1 MAHRELAEQMPLTL
15 KITSKQK
22 HILGADSVH
31 VFSVHGGTVG
41 RAPDNDW
48 VLPDPDRYISARH
61 AIVDYQGGAYY
72 LTDSSTNGVF
82 VNDSDQPVGKGT
94 PLRLYDGDRLRMG
107 DYQFLA
113 RIVNVS
119 ADGTEDT
126 GVFIADDADD
136 PETPEDPGTGD
147 LRVLEHEALT
157 RPDPEARIQVEEAAI
172 EPDLSELSLQD
183 TGTSAAA
190 EPDDHRATR
199 PYSGDAPDLTG
210 NSPFAD
216 PEFTPEDFGQS
227 GIYESPGDGAS
238 NTRAL
243 AIIMEAAGLDPSRLP
258 PGREQQTLITIGH
271 FIRATAEGTINVLR
285 TRSLVKAQFRLSQT
299 TIQPK
304 ENNPLKFSP
313 NAEEAL
319 KHLFYK
325 RPADYLPPVEA
336 VEEALEDVRAHQ
348 AATVVAM
355 RASFRDLL
363 DRFDPETLEDKFN
376 RGLKRGALLK
386 SSNKSK
392 FWDLYRDYY
401 QVIAGHSDE
410 NFANIAGPRF
420 ADAFDEEMRRLTGR
434 APTDTDS
441 LTDEEDGDEDFLT
454 RRDDKA

>member
-1 MAHRELAEQMPLTL
+1 MPLTL

-61 AIVDYQGGAYY
+61 AIIDYQGGAYY
-72 LTDSSTNGVF
+72 LTDSSTNGVC
-82 VNDSDQPVGKGT
+82 VNDSAQPVGKGA

-107 DYQFLA
+107 DDEFLA
-113 RIVNVS
+113 RIVNGS

-126 GVFIADDADD
+126 GVFIADDAEVTDSV
-136 PETPEDPGTGD
+136 EDPGTGD
-147 LRVLEHEALT
+147 LRVLEHEVRA
-157 RPDPEARIQVEEAAI
+157 RPDPSARADGSAQEVI
-172 EPDLSELSLQD
+172 EPDLSELKLED
-183 TGTSAAA
+183 TGRQPST
-190 EPDDHRATR
+190 EPGDHRATR
-199 PYSGDAPDLTG
+199 PLPASRPASDEP
-210 NSPFAD
+210 SPFAD

-227 GIYESPGDGAS
+227 GVYESPGTGPGDS
-238 NTRAL
+238 RAIAVIL
-243 AIIMEAAGLDPSRLP
+243 EAAGLDPSRVP
-258 PGREQQTLITIGH
+258 AGREHQTLITIGH
-271 FIRATAEGTINVLR
+271 FIRAAAEGTINVLR
-285 TRSLVKAQFRLSQT
+285 TRSLVKAQFRLNQT

-304 ENNPLKFSP
+304 ENNPLKFAP

-336 VEEALEDVRAHQ
+336 IEESLEDVRAHQ

-355 RASFRDLL
+355 KAAFRDLL
-363 DRFDPETLEDKFN
+363 ERFDPDGLEDKFN

-386 SSNKSK
+386 ATNRAK

-401 QVIAGHSDE
+401 QVVAGHSDE

-420 ADAFDEEMRRLTGR
+420 AEAFDAEMRRITGR
-434 APTDTDS
+434 EPAGVNALDAG
-441 LTDEEDGDEDFLT
+441 EEGGDEDFSLGADEG
-454 RRDDKA
+454 R

>member
-1 MAHRELAEQMPLTL
+1 MPLTL

-61 AIVDYQGGAYY
+61 AIIDYQGGAYY

-94 PLRLYDGDRLRMG
+94 PLRLYDGDRIRMG

-126 GVFIADDADD
+126 GVFIADDAEATD
-136 PETPEDPGTGD
+136 PSKDPGTGD
-147 LRVLEHEALT
+147 LRVLEQEALA
-157 RPDPEARIQVEEAAI
+157 RPEPAPAAREAP
-172 EPDLSELSLQD
+172 EPDLTELSLAD
-183 TGTSAAA
+183 GGRPPGA
-190 EPDDHRATR
+190 EPEDHRATR
-199 PYSGDAPDLTG
+199 PLPGGTPPGGEA
-210 NSPFAD
+210 SPFAD

-227 GIYESPGDGAS
+227 GVYETPGSGPGD
-238 NTRAL
+238 TRAL
-243 AIIMEAAGLDPSRLP
+243 AVILEAAGLDPSRIP

-271 FIRATAEGTINVLR
+271 FIRAAAEGTIDVLR
-285 TRSLVKAQFRLSQT
+285 TRSLIKGQFRLHQT

-304 ENNPLKFSP
+304 ENNPLKFAP

-336 VEEALEDVRAHQ
+336 IEEALEDVKAHQ

-355 RASFRDLL
+355 KAAFRDLL
-363 DRFDPETLEDKFN
+363 ERFDPDELEEKFN

-386 SSNKSK
+386 ATNRAK

-401 QVIAGHSDE
+401 QVVAGHSDE

-420 ADAFDEEMRRLTGR
+420 ADAFDAEMRRLTGR
-434 APTDTDS
+434 EPAGLDDS
-441 LTDEEDGDEDFLT
+441 ETDGDDFSLGADE
-454 RRDDKA
+454 RG

>member
-1 MAHRELAEQMPLTL
+1 MPLTL

-61 AIVDYQGGAYY
+61 AIIDYQGGAYY

-126 GVFIADDADD
+126 GVFIADDA
-136 PETPEDPGTGD
+136 EVTGTAEDPGTGD
-147 LRVLEHEALT
+147 LRVLEHEART
-157 RPDPEARIQVEEAAI
+157 RPEPSTPAGKAAAQSI
-172 EPDLSELSLQD
+172 EPDISELSLAD
-183 TGTSAAA
+183 TGRRPAAA
-190 EPDDHRATR
+190 PEDHRATR
-199 PYSGDAPDLTG
+199 PRPDPKPASDEP
-210 NSPFAD
+210 SPFAET
-216 PEFTPEDFGQS
+216 EFTAEDFGQS
-227 GIYESPGDGAS
+227 GVYESPATGPGDA
-238 NTRAL
+238 RAL
-243 AIIMEAAGLDPSRLP
+243 AVILEAAGLDPSRIP
-258 PGREQQTLITIGH
+258 AGREQQTLITIGH
-271 FIRATAEGTINVLR
+271 FIRAAAEGTINVLR
-285 TRSLVKAQFRLSQT
+285 TRSLVKAQFRLNQT

-304 ENNPLKFSP
+304 ENNPLKFAP

-336 VEEALEDVRAHQ
+336 IEEALEDVRAHQ

-355 RASFRDLL
+355 KAAFRDLL
-363 DRFDPETLEDKFN
+363 ERFDPDGLEDKFN

-386 SSNKSK
+386 ATNRAK

-401 QVIAGHSDE
+401 QVIGGHSDE

-420 ADAFDEEMRRLTGR
+420 AEAFDAEMRRLTGR
-434 APTDTDS
+434 EPAGADALD
-441 LTDEEDGDEDFLT
+441 DADEDLSLGADE
-454 RRDDKA
+454 RR

>member
-1 MAHRELAEQMPLTL
+1 MPLTL

-61 AIVDYQGGAYY
+61 AIIDYQGGAYY

-82 VNDSDQPVGKGT
+82 VNDSDQPVGKGA

-126 GVFIADDADD
+126 GVFIADDAEITDSFK
-136 PETPEDPGTGD
+136 DPGTGD
-147 LRVLEHEALT
+147 LRVLEHEART
-157 RPDPEARIQVEEAAI
+157 RPEPGVAPKKPVQESI
-172 EPDLSELSLQD
+172 EPDLSELSLED
-183 TGTSAAA
+183 SGRRAIADSG
-190 EPDDHRATR
+190 DHRATR
-199 PYSGDAPDLTG
+199 PMSGVVPRADDP
-210 NSPFAD
+210 SPFAD
-216 PEFTPEDFGQS
+216 PEFTAEDFGQS
-227 GIYESPGDGAS
+227 GVYESPATGPGDS
-238 NTRAL
+238 RAL
-243 AIIMEAAGLDPSRLP
+243 AIILEAAGLDPSRVP
-258 PGREQQTLITIGH
+258 PGREHQTLITIGH
-271 FIRATAEGTINVLR
+271 FIRAAAEGTINVLR
-285 TRSLVKAQFRLSQT
+285 TRSLVKAQFRLNQT

-304 ENNPLKFSP
+304 ENNPLKFAP

-336 VEEALEDVRAHQ
+336 IEEALEDVRAHQ

-355 RASFRDLL
+355 KAAFRDLL
-363 DRFDPETLEDKFN
+363 ERFDPDGLEDNFN

-386 SSNKSK
+386 ATNRAK

-401 QVIAGHSDE
+401 QVVAGHSDE
-410 NFANIAGPRF
+410 NFANIAGPKF
-420 ADAFDEEMRRLTGR
+420 ADAFDAEMHRLTGR
-434 APTDTDS
+434 EPAGGDGLDS
-441 LTDEEDGDEDFLT
+441 VEEDEDPDFSVDAEE
-454 RRDDKA
+454 RR

>member
-1 MAHRELAEQMPLTL
+1 MPLTL

-61 AIVDYQGGAYY
+61 AIIDYQGGAYY

-94 PLRLYDGDRLRMG
+94 PLRLYDGDRIRMG

-126 GVFIADDADD
+126 GVFIADDAEATD
-136 PETPEDPGTGD
+136 PSKDPGTGD
-147 LRVLEHEALT
+147 LRVLEQEALA
-157 RPDPEARIQVEEAAI
+157 RPEPAPAAREAP
-172 EPDLSELSLQD
+172 EPDLTELSLAD
-183 TGTSAAA
+183 GGRPPGA
-190 EPDDHRATR
+190 EPEDHRATR
-199 PYSGDAPDLTG
+199 PLPGGTPPGGEA
-210 NSPFAD
+210 SPFAD

-227 GIYESPGDGAS
+227 GVYETPGSGPGD
-238 NTRAL
+238 TRAL
-243 AIIMEAAGLDPSRLP
+243 AVILEAAGLDPSRIP

-271 FIRATAEGTINVLR
+271 FIRAAAEGTIDVLR
-285 TRSLVKAQFRLSQT
+285 TRSLIKGQFRLHQT

-304 ENNPLKFSP
+304 ENNPLKFAP

-336 VEEALEDVRAHQ
+336 IEEALEDVKAHQ

-355 RASFRDLL
+355 KAAFRDLL
-363 DRFDPETLEDKFN
+363 ERFDPDELEEKFN
-376 RGLKRGALLK
+376 RGLKRG
-386 SSNKSK
+386 
-392 FWDLYRDYY
+392 RC
-401 QVIAGHSDE
+401 
-410 NFANIAGPRF
+410 
-420 ADAFDEEMRRLTGR
+420 
-434 APTDTDS
+434 
-441 LTDEEDGDEDFLT
+441 
-454 RRDDKA
+454 